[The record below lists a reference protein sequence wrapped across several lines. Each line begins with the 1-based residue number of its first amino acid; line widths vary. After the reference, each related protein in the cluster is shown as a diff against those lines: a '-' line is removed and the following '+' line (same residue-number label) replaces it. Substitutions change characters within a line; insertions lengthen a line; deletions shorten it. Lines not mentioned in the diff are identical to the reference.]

1 MKLPP
6 LFVRRALAALAALS
20 LAFTFAVGGLSAASP
35 ARVKPGLPKFPAAAG
50 ADVSSATTDTVA
62 PTTPAEAAPVY
73 EPETINAVVE
83 PSAPAETGPQLTAAS
98 APQNE
103 LAAFAASV
111 ADGGGGLR
119 GVYVPGVLAL
129 RVVQP
134 PGGAY
139 SVDLRP
145 GVATQFSAASA
156 YGVTGLLADN
166 IASGVQFYN
175 LSPGQEVTL
184 VYGDGTQRRYI
195 VGGVARYQALNPT
208 DPYSNFVDLGT
219 GAQISSSTL
228 FTQMYTGGDKVTFQT
243 CLAKDGVMA
252 WGRLFVTAYPAP

>member
-1 MKLPP
+1 MKLQPF
-6 LFVRRALAALAALS
+6 FVRRALAAVAALT
-20 LAFTFAVGGLSAASP
+20 LAFTLAVGGLSAAGP
-35 ARVKPGLPKFPAAAG
+35 ALVKPGLPKTAPAT
-50 ADVSSATTDTVA
+50 ADSEVVETIAATTDAA
-62 PTTPAEAAPVY
+62 PAYEAEA
-73 EPETINAVVE
+73 ISAVVE
-83 PSAPAETGPQLTAAS
+83 PSAPSESNPQLAAQ
-98 APQNE
+98 PQNE
-103 LAAFAASV
+103 LAAFAAAV
-111 ADGGGGLR
+111 ADGGAGLR

-134 PGGAY
+134 PAGAY

-166 IASGVQFYN
+166 IASGVQFYS
-175 LSPGQEVTL
+175 LAYGQEVTL
-184 VYGDGTQRRYI
+184 IFGDGTQRRYV